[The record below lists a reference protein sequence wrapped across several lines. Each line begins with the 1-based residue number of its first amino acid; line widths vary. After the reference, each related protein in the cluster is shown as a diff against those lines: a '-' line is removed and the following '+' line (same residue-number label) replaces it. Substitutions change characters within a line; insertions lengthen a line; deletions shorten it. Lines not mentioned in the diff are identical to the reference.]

1 MPYRDYADDE
11 FEQQWDNVIIKKEE
25 KKQKDTSVIR
35 KPEEIPIKILSLES
49 RQLMINKREEL
60 KLSQIAL
67 NTKCKFPFKYTVRDI
82 ESGKAAVNLTELRMI
97 NSILDL
103 NLIS

>member
-1 MPYRDYADDE
+1 MPYRDYAEDE
-11 FEQQWDNVIIKKEE
+11 FEQQWENITIKKES
-25 KKQKDTSVIR
+25 KKETQII
-35 KPEEIPIKILSLES
+35 KPIQVSIPVKILSVES

-67 NTKCKFPFKYTVRDI
+67 NTKCKFPFKYSIRDI

-97 NSILDL
+97 NSVLDL

>member
-11 FEQQWDNVIIKKEE
+11 FEQQWENITIKKES
-25 KKQKDTSVIR
+25 KKETQII
-35 KPEEIPIKILSLES
+35 KPIQVEIPVKILSVES

-67 NTKCKFPFKYTVRDI
+67 NTKCKFPFKYSIRDI

-97 NSILDL
+97 NNILDL
-103 NLIS
+103 NLIG

>member
-11 FEQQWDNVIIKKEE
+11 FEQQWESVTVKKEP
-25 KKQKDTSVIR
+25 KKEIQIL
-35 KPEEIPIKILSLES
+35 KPELIPVKILSLES
-49 RQLMINKREEL
+49 RQLIINKREEL

-67 NTKCKFPFKYTVRDI
+67 NTKCKFPFKYSIRDI

-97 NSILDL
+97 NNVLDL
-103 NLIS
+103 NIL

>member
-1 MPYRDYADDE
+1 MPYRDYAEDE
-11 FEQQWDNVIIKKEE
+11 FEQQWENITIKKES
-25 KKQKDTSVIR
+25 KKETQII
-35 KPEEIPIKILSLES
+35 KPIQVEIPVKILSVES

-67 NTKCKFPFKYTVRDI
+67 NTKCKFPFKYSIRDI

-103 NLIS
+103 NLID

>member
-11 FEQQWDNVIIKKEE
+11 FEQQWESVTVKKEP
-25 KKQKDTSVIR
+25 KKETIH
-35 KPEEIPIKILSLES
+35 KPIQVEIPVKILSLES
-49 RQLMINKREEL
+49 RQLIINKREEL

-67 NTKCKFPFKYTVRDI
+67 NTKCKFPFKYSIRDI

-97 NSILDL
+97 NNVLDL
-103 NLIS
+103 NIIG

>member
-1 MPYRDYADDE
+1 MPYREYADDE
-11 FEQQWDNVIIKKEE
+11 FEQNWNNVVIKKEAKKE
-25 KKQKDTSVIR
+25 KV
-35 KPEEIPIKILSLES
+35 EEIPVKILNPES

-67 NTKCKFPFKYTVRDI
+67 NTKCKFPFKYSIRDI

-97 NSILDL
+97 NNILDL
-103 NLIS
+103 NLIG

>member
-25 KKQKDTSVIR
+25 KKPNPIKV
-35 KPEEIPIKILSLES
+35 EVPIKILSLES

-67 NTKCKFPFKYTVRDI
+67 NTKCKFPFKYSIRDI
-82 ESGKAAVNLTELRMI
+82 ESGKTAVNLTELRMI
-97 NSILDL
+97 NNILDL
-103 NLIS
+103 NLIG

>member
-25 KKQKDTSVIR
+25 KKPIEV
-35 KPEEIPIKILSLES
+35 EVPIKILSLES

-67 NTKCKFPFKYTVRDI
+67 NTRCKFPFKYTVRDI
-82 ESGKAAVNLTELRMI
+82 ESGKAAVNLTELRII
-97 NSILDL
+97 NNVLDL

>member
-11 FEQQWDNVIIKKEE
+11 FEQQWKNVTIKKEVKKE
-25 KKQKDTSVIR
+25 KEIQIL
-35 KPEEIPIKILSLES
+35 KPELIPVKILSLES
-49 RQLMINKREEL
+49 RQLIINKREEL

-67 NTKCKFPFKYTVRDI
+67 NTKCKFPFKYSIRDI

-97 NSILDL
+97 NNVLDL

>member
-11 FEQQWDNVIIKKEE
+11 FEQQWENVTIKKEA
-25 KKQKDTSVIR
+25 KKEIQIL
-35 KPEEIPIKILSLES
+35 KPELIPVKILSLES
-49 RQLMINKREEL
+49 RQLIINKREEL

-67 NTKCKFPFKYTVRDI
+67 NTKCKFPFKYSIRDI

-97 NSILDL
+97 NNVLDL
-103 NLIS
+103 NLIG

>member
-1 MPYRDYADDE
+1 MPYREYADDE
-11 FEQQWDNVIIKKEE
+11 FEQNWDNVVIKKEP
-25 KKQKDTSVIR
+25 KKQIDASVIR
-35 KPEEIPIKILSLES
+35 KEEVPVKILSLES

-67 NTKCKFPFKYTVRDI
+67 NTKCKFPFKYSIRDI

-97 NSILDL
+97 NNVLDL

>member
-11 FEQQWDNVIIKKEE
+11 FEQQWENITIKKES
-25 KKQKDTSVIR
+25 KKETQII
-35 KPEEIPIKILSLES
+35 KPIQVEIPVKILSVES

-67 NTKCKFPFKYTVRDI
+67 NTKCKFPFKYSIRDI
-82 ESGKAAVNLTELRMI
+82 ESGKTAVNLTELRMI
-97 NSILDL
+97 NNILDL
-103 NLIS
+103 NLIG

>member
-1 MPYRDYADDE
+1 MPYREYTDDE
-11 FEQQWDNVIIKKEE
+11 FEQNWENVVIKKEPQ
-25 KKQKDTSVIR
+25 KQKDIPVIR
-35 KPEEIPIKILSLES
+35 KEEIPVKILSLES

-67 NTKCKFPFKYTVRDI
+67 NTKCKFPFKYSIRDI

-97 NSILDL
+97 NNVLDL
-103 NLIS
+103 KITN